1 LLTAAGDGERIEAVF
16 ALSSRPARDPSP
28 VILPS
33 VPVALDKVGTGY
45 SCGSSGQ
52 IAPKSASGLNLFR
65 KASDKGATAVA
76 CWLKILAHHVI
87 GFAET
92 F

>member
-1 LLTAAGDGERIEAVF
+1 MAKISARIEAVF
-16 ALSSRPARDPSP
+16 AFSSRPAGAASP
-28 VILPS
+28 VILGS
-33 VPVALDKVGTGY
+33 VAAALGAAGTRY

-52 IAPKSASGLNLFR
+52 IVSKSASGLNLFG

-87 GFAET
+87 GYAET